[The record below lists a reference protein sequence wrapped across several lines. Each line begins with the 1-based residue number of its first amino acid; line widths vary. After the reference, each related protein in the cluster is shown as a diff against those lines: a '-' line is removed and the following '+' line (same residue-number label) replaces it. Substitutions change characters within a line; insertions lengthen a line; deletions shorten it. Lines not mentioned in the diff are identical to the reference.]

1 MTEETTYTL
10 TQAQLHFAIDF
21 HGKTWE
27 MLEKKDRTPDED
39 DRMLDF
45 AHASLAHWRTAGA
58 EVRHQRGEWLLARV
72 YSVLG
77 EGNLALRHARRCY
90 DLMEENKTQMEDF
103 DIAFAC
109 EAVARAC
116 AMSGD
121 TVGSRKFI
129 EMAKKAGDAI
139 KGKEDRD
146 IFFAEFNGGN
156 WNEMK

>member
-1 MTEETTYTL
+1 MAEETTFTL

-27 MLEKKDRTPDED
+27 MLEKKNRTAEED
-39 DRMLDF
+39 DRMLDY

-58 EVRHQRGEWLLARV
+58 EVRHQRGEWLVARV

-77 EGNLALRHARRCY
+77 EGNLALRHAHRCY
-90 DLMEENKTQMEDF
+90 DLLEGNKSEMEDF

-109 EAVARAC
+109 EAVARAH
-116 AMSGD
+116 AVNGD
-121 TVGSRKFI
+121 KAGAKKYI
-129 EMAKKAGDAI
+129 EMAKNAGEAI

-156 WNEMK
+156 WNGMK